1 VNLSKLLAL
10 LGLVCISGLFFTLWI
25 TRGTSV
31 SYITESLEV
40 STGNVQRIYSQGNF
54 YWRVRISVVNSGQ
67 EDSKITSIY
76 LSGIKANITQI
87 PPPTDF
93 FSVGELTPVV
103 RGNGSKV
110 IEVYIDS
117 GFSMAAFNKLTI
129 SLYSDAGKIYNTNV
143 NLV

>member
-1 VNLSKLLAL
+1 V
-10 LGLVCISGLFFTLWI
+10 
-25 TRGTSV
+25 
-31 SYITESLEV
+31 
-40 STGNVQRIYSQGNF
+40 GNP
-54 YWRVRISVVNSGQ
+54 GQ
-67 EDSKITSIY
+67 DDSKITSIY
-76 LSGIKANITQI
+76 LSGIQANITQI

-93 FSVGELTPVV
+93 FSVKELAPIV